1 MQCCNWSHSSCVQ
14 HIAHDA
20 VILQAAVRK
29 GEPALICV
37 NTSLRPYS
45 HIPDRICLKPC
56 PPPPILVWTPTKPN
70 SKQSHVTATHME
82 KILRLQKR
90 NFRQKTKQSLLTNTE
105 VYLLAKYYLWFWSG
119 LASLA
124 TKMWQRLLLTAEVIT
139 LSSGSSL
146 HGEWINMASKPRWL
160 ISILTETCCLTL
172 TILVKKLGRGQSWG
186 KIVGGTPEEKGRAES

>member
-20 VILQAAVRK
+20 VILQAAVHK

-45 HIPDRICLKPC
+45 HIPDRICLKPW

-90 NFRQKTKQSLLTNTE
+90 NVRQKNKTISLDQHR
-105 VYLLAKYYLWFWSG
+105 G
-119 LASLA
+119 LFVSKILSVVLIRVGFVSH
-124 TKMWQRLLLTAEVIT
+124 KDVAEVALDSRGDHFVFRLIPAWRMDQYGFQAKMAY
-139 LSSGSSL
+139 LNFDRNLLFDFDNSGQ
-146 HGEWINMASKPRWL
+146 ETRQR
-160 ISILTETCCLTL
+160 SILREEC
-172 TILVKKLGRGQSWG
+172 RGNPWG
-186 KIVGGTPEEKGRAES
+186 EG